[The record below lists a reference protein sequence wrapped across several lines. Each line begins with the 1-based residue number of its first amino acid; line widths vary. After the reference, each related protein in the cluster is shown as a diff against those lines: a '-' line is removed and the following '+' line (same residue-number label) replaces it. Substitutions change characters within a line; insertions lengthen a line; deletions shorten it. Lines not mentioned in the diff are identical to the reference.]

1 MPISERH
8 REVESRFRALVS
20 DHDLPEP
27 DDVRY
32 EAEAVVFM
40 WSEPKLA
47 VCVDFDQLE

>member
-8 REVESRFRALVS
+8 REVESRFRALVA
-20 DHDLPEP
+20 DNDLPEP

-40 WSEPKLA
+40 WREPQLA